1 MKKIIWSLALVIM
14 AALGSCSSD
23 DGSASQS
30 REMKYEITGNYS
42 GEMVV
47 VYSDEGGNQ
56 QIAEAE
62 SLPWS
67 KSVTVDGDVP
77 VIVLGASSSVSNPGE
92 EGETVLLKI
101 YRGDKVVEE
110 STATAISDGYM
121 NFVITYQFD

>member
-23 DGSASQS
+23 DGSAPQS

-42 GEMVV
+42 GEMVI

-67 KSVTVDGDVP
+67 KSVTIDGDVS
-77 VIVLGASSSVSNPGE
+77 VIVLGASNSVGNPGN
-92 EGETVLLKI
+92 EGETILLKI
-101 YRGDKVVEE
+101 YRGDSVVEE
-110 STATAISDGYM
+110 STVTAISDGYM
-121 NFVITYQFD
+121 NFAMTYEFD